1 MKISFFENDLG
12 HLHMGRIQHT
22 HRARKANDH
31 ANPVQLSAPEF
42 HLFILVRLPIP
53 KHDGLLRYLKLATGS

>member
-1 MKISFFENDLG
+1 MEIFFFKDDLS

-31 ANPVQLSAPEF
+31 ANSYTAPRSRVPSIY
-42 HLFILVRLPIP
+42 LGTLP
-53 KHDGLLRYLKLATGS
+53 YTQA